1 MTTALGTTALA
12 ANIACEHLEAIR
24 NIIGSPSVNAATS
37 DTLEALSPDD
47 VNKPRL
53 IEWLREGVARNEQR
67 FEIRSALRAISRAI
81 QPRSYLEIGTRRG
94 WSLAQ
99 VLAECPT
106 VRAYSFD
113 WWMQS
118 YGGVDNPGP
127 GFVRDE
133 MQRVAPLHR
142 GELHFLSGNSH
153 DLLPVFFQNIPF
165 EETELAEEAVV
176 RAGEDAPSMFDLVTV
191 DGDHTALG
199 TWWDLAD
206 VIPRVAVGGAL
217 VFDDLVDSAD
227 ELLGD
232 VAQSRYAE
240 IRRQPDDLKPS
251 LIALWHYLK
260 TQLDGWEFIE
270 SFDSIVP
277 IGIAVRMR

>member
-1 MTTALGTTALA
+1 MTTSIA
-12 ANIACEHLEAIR
+12 APVAVEHLEAIR
-24 NIIGSPSVNAATS
+24 AVLGTPEVNTATA
-37 DTLEALSPDD
+37 DTLEALSADD

-53 IEWLREGVARNEQR
+53 IEWLREGARLDEPR
-67 FEIRSALRAISRAI
+67 FEIRSALRAIARAI

-99 VLAECPT
+99 VLAEAPD
-106 VRAYSFD
+106 VRAFSFD
-113 WWMQS
+113 WWMEG

-133 MQRVAPLHR
+133 MRRVAPNHR

-153 DLLPVFFQNIPF
+153 DTLPVFFQAVQLGS
-165 EETELAEEAVV
+165 EELEQTELL
-176 RAGEDAPSMFDLVTV
+176 RAGEAAPRLFDLVTV

-206 VIPRVAVGGAL
+206 VLPHVAVGGAL

-227 ELLGD
+227 EQLGD
-232 VAQSRYAE
+232 RARSRYE
-240 IRRQPDDLKPS
+240 PIRTQPEELRPS
-251 LIALWHYLK
+251 LLALWHYLK
-260 TQLDGWEFIE
+260 AQLDGWEFIE

>member
-1 MTTALGTTALA
+1 MTTALSA
-12 ANIACEHLEAIR
+12 AIAVDHLEAIR
-24 NIIGSPSVNAATS
+24 AVLGTASVNTATA
-37 DTLEALSPDD
+37 DTLEQLGADD

-53 IEWLREGVARNEQR
+53 IAWLREGVERGECR
-67 FEIRSALRAISRAI
+67 FEIRSALRAIARAI

-99 VLAECPT
+99 VVAEAPD
-106 VRAYSFD
+106 VEVYSFD
-113 WWMQS
+113 WWMQD

-133 MQRVAPLHR
+133 LRRVAPQHR
-142 GELHFLSGNSH
+142 GDVHFLSGNSH
-153 DLLPVFFQNIPF
+153 DTLPVFFQDVDLGD
-165 EETELAEEAVV
+165 TELDEAELIRV
-176 RAGEDAPSMFDLVTV
+176 GESAPRKFDLVTV

-199 TWWDLAD
+199 TWWDLVD
-206 VIPRVAVGGAL
+206 VLPHIAVGGAL

-227 ELLGD
+227 EALGD
-232 VAQSRYAE
+232 KARSRYAH
-240 IRRQPDDLKPS
+240 IRNQPEELAPS
-251 LIALWHYLK
+251 LLALWNALK
-260 TQLDGWEFIE
+260 VQLEGWEFIE